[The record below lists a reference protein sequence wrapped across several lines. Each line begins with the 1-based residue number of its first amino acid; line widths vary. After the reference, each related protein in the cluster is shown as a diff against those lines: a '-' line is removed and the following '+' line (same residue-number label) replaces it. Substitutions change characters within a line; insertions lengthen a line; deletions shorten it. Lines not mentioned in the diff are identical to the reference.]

1 MMIDKIKDHFL
12 NKIFLYRVRWI
23 IFLIF
28 VLIFLI
34 YWMGFNVERAQSEIQ
49 CRYILSF
56 LESQTV
62 EMPDM
67 SQECAD
73 AYSFKNLLFN
83 F

>member
-28 VLIFLI
+28 LLIFLI
-34 YWMGFNVERAQSEIQ
+34 HWMGFNVERAQSEIQ

-56 LESQTV
+56 LESETV
-62 EMPDM
+62 ELQDM
-67 SQECAD
+67 SKECANV
-73 AYSFKNLLFN
+73 YSFKSLLFN